1 VPKLRPE
8 DLTAIAEKVQRTM
21 LLRTGDG
28 RASNANP
35 QPGAGAGL
43 KAYRTNLMLCN
54 CTMCVS
60 VGALRI
66 RKRLEEEIRKHH
78 LEDEVQVVLTGS
90 SWLCTKGPTLIVQ
103 PDDVVYQFLKE
114 EDIPVLVEEH
124 LLKGKPVK
132 SLMYVNPETQAP
144 IEKLHDIP
152 FCRDQQLIVL
162 WNRGIIDPDQI
173 DEYIARGGYQALAKA
188 LKDMAPTDVVR
199 EIKDSGLRG
208 RGGAGFPTGR
218 KWEFC
223 RANPDTP
230 KYLICN
236 ADEGDP
242 GAFMDRSIIEADP
255 HSLIEGMLIAAYA
268 IGANKGYVYV
278 RIEYPLAIKRLIR
291 ATAQAREYGLLGK
304 DILGSGFDFD
314 VEIFRGAGAFVCGE
328 ETSLIHSIEGQ
339 PAEPVQKPPFPV
351 EQGVFGKPTVINNV
365 ETLTNLPRIIQ
376 FGAEWFAAVG
386 TEKSK
391 GTKVFSLA
399 GNINN
404 AGLVEVPMGITL
416 RQIVYDIGGGI
427 PNGKEFKAV
436 QTGGPSGGVIP
447 KSMLDLPV
455 DYERLQEAGA
465 IMGSGGMIVMDEN
478 SCMVDIARY
487 FIGFTKDESCG
498 RCNSCREGLA
508 AMHEILTNIC
518 EGRGKKGDI
527 ELLEELGEATKEAS
541 LCGLGKTAPNPVLS
555 ALRHFREEYVAHVR
569 DKKCPARV
577 CKALI
582 RFDVDKDKC
591 TGCMLCA
598 KNCPSQAVTGAKKTP
613 HVIDQDKCIKCGV
626 CLDGCK
632 FGAIL
637 VTTGESA

>member
-1 VPKLRPE
+1 M
-8 DLTAIAEKVQRTM
+8 KV
-21 LLRTGDG
+21 
-28 RASNANP
+28 
-35 QPGAGAGL
+35 
-43 KAYRTNLMLCN
+43 YRTNVMLCT

-60 VGALRI
+60 VGALAI
-66 RKRLEEEIRKHH
+66 RKRLEEEIKKQN
-78 LEDEVQVVLTGS
+78 LEDEIQVVLTGS
-90 SWLCTKGPTLIVQ
+90 SWLCTRGPTLIVQ

-114 EDIPVLVEEH
+114 EDIPHLVEEH
-124 LLKGKPVK
+124 LLKGRPVK
-132 SLMYVNPETQAP
+132 SLMYAHPETLYP
-144 IEKLHDIP
+144 IEKLHDVP
-152 FCRDQQLIVL
+152 FYRDQRLIAL

-173 DEYIARGGYQALAKA
+173 DEYIARDGYKALARI
-188 LKDMAPTDVVR
+188 LKDMTPAEVVQ
-199 EIKDSGLRG
+199 EIADSGLRG

-223 RANPDTP
+223 RSNPNTP

-268 IGANKGYVYV
+268 IGASKGYVYI
-278 RIEYPLAIKRLIR
+278 RIEYPLAIKRLIS
-291 ATAQAREYGLLGK
+291 ATGQAREYGLLGK
-304 DILGSGFDFD
+304 DIFGSGFDFD
-314 VEIFRGAGAFVCGE
+314 IEIFRGAGAFVCGE
-328 ETSLIHSIEGQ
+328 ETSLIHSIEGR
-339 PAEPVQKPPFPV
+339 PAEPAQKPPFPV
-351 EQGVFGKPTVINNV
+351 QRGVFGKPTVINNV
-365 ETLTNLPRIIQ
+365 ETLTNLPRIIN
-376 FGAEWFAAVG
+376 FGAEWFAAIG

-416 RQIVYDIGGGI
+416 RRIVYDIGGGI

-465 IMGSGGMIVMDEN
+465 IMGSGGLIVMDED
-478 SCMVDIARY
+478 SCMVDIAKY
-487 FIGFTKDESCG
+487 FIEFTKGESCG
-498 RCNSCREGLA
+498 RCTSCREGLA

-518 EGRGKKGDI
+518 EGRGKEGDL

-555 ALRHFREEYVAHVR
+555 ALRHFRDEYVAHIR
-569 DKKCPARV
+569 DKRCPAKV

-582 RFDVDKDKC
+582 SYEIDKDKC
-591 TGCMLCA
+591 TGCTLCA
-598 KNCPSQAVTGAKKTP
+598 KNCPSQAIAGGKKKP
-613 HVIDQDKCIKCGV
+613 HSIDQAKCIKCGV
-626 CLDGCK
+626 CIDVCK
-632 FGAIL
+632 FDAVV
-637 VTTGESA
+637 VTTGSPAATDQDHAGTGRRKPTQKRKK

>member
-1 VPKLRPE
+1 MPKLRPE

>member
-1 VPKLRPE
+1 MPKLRSE
-8 DLTAIAEKVQRTM
+8 DLTAIAEKVQGTM
-21 LLRTGDG
+21 FLRTRDG
-28 RASNANP
+28 RAPNANP

-103 PDDVVYQFLKE
+103 PDDVVYQSLKE

-416 RQIVYDIGGGI
+416 RRIVYDIGGGI

-465 IMGSGGMIVMDEN
+465 IMGSGGMIVMDES

-582 RFDVDKDKC
+582 RFEVDKDKC

-598 KNCPSQAVTGAKKTP
+598 KNCPAQAVTGAKKTP